1 MLRIC
6 NALLTAR
13 GGLSLSE
20 ALNIY
25 HTRFQDEWPA
35 ASLDNLL
42 FLLVKKVATNRY
54 KPPPQPAPDSL

>member
-1 MLRIC
+1 VLRIC

-25 HTRFQDEWPA
+25 HTRSRNQDE
-35 ASLDNLL
+35 
-42 FLLVKKVATNRY
+42 VAGGI
-54 KPPPQPAPDSL
+54 A